1 MVQISLPF
9 ERRREV
15 LEVLDSISFRSNN
28 KFMQHLSKL
37 FKLLELTRSM
47 PQYGYALGGI
57 KKEELSDLAQH
68 QYLVTFIAWQLA
80 RNLKHEG
87 HELNTERV
95 MELAMIHD
103 LGELFGSDINYF
115 YGRLNRKAKKAARQ
129 FEDENIKY
137 LSIFFGPDR
146 RYFQGL
152 AKELFEGK
160 TPEAVVAKMAD
171 YIEAL
176 SYKKYIGA
184 LSKKH
189 DTDKSAF
196 EQVSYYTKNIKNKA
210 LKKVV
215 LDFLKAWTKDLPKG
229 EALDWMEK

>member
-9 ERRREV
+9 ERSREV
-15 LEVLDSISFRSNN
+15 LGVLDSISFRSNN

-80 RNLKHEG
+80 RNIKKQGFEI
-87 HELNTERV
+87 NIERV
-95 MELAMIHD
+95 MELALIHD

-115 YGRLNRKAKKAARQ
+115 YGRLNKKAKKAARQ
-129 FEDENIKY
+129 FENENIKF
-137 LSIFFGPDR
+137 LSHFFGSDKN
-146 RYFQGL
+146 YFQGL
-152 AKELFEGK
+152 AKELFAGK
-160 TPEAVVAKMAD
+160 SLETVVAKISD

-176 SYKKYIGA
+176 LFKKYVGA
-184 LSKKH
+184 LSKKY
-189 DTDKSAF
+189 DENDSAF
-196 EQVSYYTKNIKNKA
+196 KQVSYYTKNIKDTK
-210 LKKVV
+210 LKKII
-215 LDFLKAWTKDLPKG
+215 LDFLKHWTEDLPKG